1 MGRDITSLRSQGRG
15 FLRACCLAR
24 RCVSWKCGRVCDR
37 TEEIDRGTLEEGFP
51 DGKVLIEI

>member
-1 MGRDITSLRSQGRG
+1 MPNGESAIQENYRHGRR
-15 FLRACCLAR
+15 F
-24 RCVSWKCGRVCDR
+24 GRVCDR

>member
-1 MGRDITSLRSQGRG
+1 MGRDITGLRSYGRG

-37 TEEIDRGTLEEGFP
+37 TEEIDRGT
-51 DGKVLIEI
+51 

>member
-1 MGRDITSLRSQGRG
+1 MCRNGGREVQEIYRHGRR
-15 FLRACCLAR
+15 F
-24 RCVSWKCGRVCDR
+24 GRVCDR